1 MSPWFASRSLG
12 ELVLPPSF
20 RQYCAAA
27 NMARGSLVKC
37 FTGLLT
43 LQSAL
48 GTPVK
53 SGESWSS
60 DYPSKPILKEGEL
73 GAVAS
78 ESDICSHIGIEL
90 LKLGGNAA
98 DAMVGTVA
106 CVGVVGMYHSGKI
119 SIYTFAWLL
128 ANQTQVLAEGVSC
141 LCVHQMAH
149 TK

>member
-1 MSPWFASRSLG
+1 
-12 ELVLPPSF
+12 
-20 RQYCAAA
+20 
-27 NMARGSLVKC
+27 MARGSLVKC

-43 LQSAL
+43 LQSVL

-53 SGESWSS
+53 SGESWSA
-60 DYPSKPILKEGEL
+60 DYPAPPILEEGQL

-106 CVGVVGMYHSGKI
+106 CVGVVGMYHSGRCFLYNLI
-119 SIYTFAWLL
+119 GLC
-128 ANQTQVLAEGVSC
+128 ANC
-141 LCVHQMAH
+141 YRYWRRRVHARQG
-149 TK
+149 TKRHL

>member
-1 MSPWFASRSLG
+1 MSTWNAARWLG
-12 ELVLPPSF
+12 ELVLPSSF

-27 NMARGSLVKC
+27 SMARGSLVKC

-43 LQSAL
+43 LQSVL

-60 DYPSKPILKEGEL
+60 DYPAPPILEDGQL

-106 CVGVVGMYHSGKI
+106 CVGVVGMYHSGE
-119 SIYTFAWLL
+119 YLPNLL
-128 ANQTQVLAEGVSC
+128 TGLYFDDYRHRWRRIHARPR
-141 LCVHQMAH
+141 
-149 TK
+149 TKRYI

>member
-1 MSPWFASRSLG
+1 
-12 ELVLPPSF
+12 
-20 RQYCAAA
+20 
-27 NMARGSLVKC
+27 MARGSLVKC

-53 SGESWSS
+53 SGKSWSS
-60 DYPSKPILKEGEL
+60 DYAVPPILEEGQL

-78 ESDICSHIGIEL
+78 ESDICSHIGTEL

-106 CVGVVGMYHSGKI
+106 CVGVVGMYHSGRY
-119 SIYTFAWLL
+119 SLYDS
-128 ANQTQVLAEGVSC
+128 NQLR
-141 LCVHQMAH
+141 
-149 TK
+149 TKSHRYRRRRLYARPSTKWYI